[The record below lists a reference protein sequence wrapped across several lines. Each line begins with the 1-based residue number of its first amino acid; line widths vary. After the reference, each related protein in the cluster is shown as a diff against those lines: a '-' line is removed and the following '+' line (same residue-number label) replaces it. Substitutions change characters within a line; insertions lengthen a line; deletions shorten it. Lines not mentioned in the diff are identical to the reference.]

1 MYGDRKGGRGGGD
14 TRGGGANMGERV
26 ASARSLPACVN
37 ITSCLY
43 ELRGG
48 THLLSPSVL
57 QLFKSVHELLT
68 RGSYSNV
75 QEASGRRLLH
85 CMFLKYDNC
94 QRFCSG

>member
-48 THLLSPSVL
+48 RTFS
-57 QLFKSVHELLT
+57 
-68 RGSYSNV
+68 
-75 QEASGRRLLH
+75 RRLYYN
-85 CMFLKYDNC
+85 FLKASMNSLQGGVILTYKRPQAGDC
-94 QRFCSG
+94 YTACF